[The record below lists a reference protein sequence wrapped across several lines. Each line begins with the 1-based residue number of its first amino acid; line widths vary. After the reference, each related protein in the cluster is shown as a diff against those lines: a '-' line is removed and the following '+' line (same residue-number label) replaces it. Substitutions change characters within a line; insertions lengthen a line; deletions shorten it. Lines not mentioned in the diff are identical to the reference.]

1 MRLCLV
7 PVANAHQAPVGEPVD
22 VLGDGSGQGHAV
34 ASAGRHAGLVH
45 VLGRARFH
53 ALLFLVPVA
62 GQED

>member
-1 MRLCLV
+1 MNTLV
-7 PVANAHQAPVGEPVD
+7 FVADAHQTPVGEPVD

-34 ASAGRHAGLVH
+34 ASADRHAGLIH

-62 GQED
+62 GPED